1 MGREGDV
8 QVQIELPDEIVGA
21 FKDGD
26 LSRAA
31 LEALALEGYRS
42 RRLGDGQVQRLL
54 GFSTPMQVHAFLKE
68 HGVYL
73 NYTIDDLEKD
83 AATLERLGVG
93 VDAHKR
99 SA

>member
-1 MGREGDV
+1 M
-8 QVQIELPDEIVGA
+8 QFQIEIPDDMA
-21 FKDGD
+21 QALCADD

-42 RRLGDGQVQRLL
+42 RRLGGGQIQHLL
-54 GFSTPMQVHAFLKE
+54 GFSTPMEVHAFLKE

-73 NYTIDDLEKD
+73 NYSSADLQKD
-83 AATLERLGVG
+83 IEVTDRLFNNAAR
-93 VDAHKR
+93 HQR

>member
-1 MGREGDV
+1 M
-8 QVQIELPDEIVGA
+8 PDGIA
-21 FKDGD
+21 QALNIGD
-26 LSRAA
+26 LSRTA

-42 RRLGDGQVQRLL
+42 GRLGGGQVQKLL

-73 NYTIDDLEKD
+73 NYTIEDLEKD
-83 AATLERLGVG
+83 SATLDRLGVG
-93 VDAHKR
+93 LNERKR

>member
-1 MGREGDV
+1 M
-8 QVQIELPDEIVGA
+8 QIQIELPDELA
-21 FKDGD
+21 KALELED

-42 RRLGDGQVQRLL
+42 RRLGGGQLQRLL

-68 HGVYL
+68 HDVYL
-73 NYTIDDLEKD
+73 NYSSEELQKDIAVTDQLLEN
-83 AATLERLGVG
+83 TSRR
-93 VDAHKR
+93 KR

>member
-1 MGREGDV
+1 M
-8 QVQIELPDEIVGA
+8 QVQIEIPDEMA
-21 FKDGD
+21 QALCADD

-42 RRLGDGQVQRLL
+42 RRLGGGQVQKLL
-54 GFSTPMQVHAFLKE
+54 GFRTPMQLHAFLKE

-73 NYTIDDLEKD
+73 NYSDAELQKD
-83 AATLERLGVG
+83 IEVTDRLFDSAAR
-93 VDAHKR
+93 HQR

>member
-1 MGREGDV
+1 
-8 QVQIELPDEIVGA
+8 LPDGIA
-21 FKDGD
+21 QALNIGD
-26 LSRAA
+26 LSRTA

-42 RRLGDGQVQRLL
+42 GRLGGGQVQKLL

-73 NYTIDDLEKD
+73 NYTIEDLEKD
-83 AATLERLGVG
+83 SATLDRLGVG
-93 VDAHKR
+93 LNERKR

>member
-1 MGREGDV
+1 M
-8 QVQIELPDEIVGA
+8 QVQLELPDEIA
-21 FKDGD
+21 QALSTRD
-26 LSRAA
+26 LSRTA

-42 RRLGDGQVQRLL
+42 GRLGGGQVQKLL

-73 NYTIDDLEKD
+73 NYSAEDLAKD
-83 AATLERLGVG
+83 IEVTNRLLETLAGHE
-93 VDAHKR
+93 R

>member
-1 MGREGDV
+1 M
-8 QVQIELPDEIVGA
+8 QVQFELPDEIA
-21 FKDGD
+21 QALNAGD

-42 RRLGDGQVQRLL
+42 RRLGGGQVQRLL
-54 GFSTPMQVHAFLKE
+54 GFTTPMQVHAFLKE

-73 NYTIDDLEKD
+73 NYSNADLQKDIEVTNQLLEK
-83 AATLERLGVG
+83 LGQ
-93 VDAHKR
+93 HKR

>member
-1 MGREGDV
+1 M
-8 QVQIELPDEIVGA
+8 QVQLELPDEIA
-21 FKDGD
+21 QALSNGD

-42 RRLGDGQVQRLL
+42 GRLGGGQVQKLL
-54 GFSTPMQVHAFLKE
+54 GFGTPMQLHAFLKE

-73 NYTIDDLEKD
+73 NYSAEDLAKDIEVTDRLLDDL
-83 AATLERLGVG
+83 AR
-93 VDAHKR
+93 HKY

>member
-1 MGREGDV
+1 M
-8 QVQIELPDEIVGA
+8 QIQIELPDELA
-21 FKDGD
+21 KALESED

-42 RRLGDGQVQRLL
+42 RRIGGGQLQRLL

-73 NYTIDDLEKD
+73 NYSIDDLEKD
-83 AATLERLGVG
+83 AATLDRLGVG
-93 VDAHKR
+93 SNVRKR

>member
-1 MGREGDV
+1 M
-8 QVQIELPDEIVGA
+8 QIQIDLPDEAAAV
-21 FKDGD
+21 FKTAD
-26 LSRAA
+26 LSREA

-42 RRLGDGQVQRLL
+42 RRLGSGQVQRLL

-73 NYTIDDLEKD
+73 NYSSEDLQKDIEVTDQLSEKL
-83 AATLERLGVG
+83 AR
-93 VDAHKR
+93 HKR

>member
-1 MGREGDV
+1 M
-8 QVQIELPDEIVGA
+8 QVQFELPEEIA
-21 FKDGD
+21 QALSAED

-31 LEALALEGYRS
+31 LEAIALEGYRS
-42 RRLGDGQVQRLL
+42 RRLTGGQVQRLL

-73 NYTIDDLEKD
+73 NYSSAELQKD
-83 AATLERLGVG
+83 IEVTDQLFKIAATR
-93 VDAHKR
+93 KR